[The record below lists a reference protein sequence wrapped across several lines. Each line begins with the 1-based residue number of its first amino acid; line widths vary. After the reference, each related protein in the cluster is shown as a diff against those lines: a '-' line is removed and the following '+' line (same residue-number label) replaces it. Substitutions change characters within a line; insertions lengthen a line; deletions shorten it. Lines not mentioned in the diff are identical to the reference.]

1 MRAAVDD
8 RPLSSL
14 NGARPNRVS
23 MLAWAIGTS
32 LAALG
37 GILIAPGIALD
48 APSLS
53 LLIVSAYAA
62 AIFGRLRSLPLTF
75 LGAIVVGCAEGYL
88 TGYLPQNQYLSGLRL
103 AIPAIILFIVLLVLP
118 NPRLRGRMTRSRE
131 FFPTPTIPGALGVRR
146 RDRRS
151 SASCSRRRSASPDLI
166 TYGKVFSIGIV
177 ALSLVPARRVRRA
190 RSRSAS

>member
-1 MRAAVDD
+1 
-8 RPLSSL
+8 
-14 NGARPNRVS
+14 

-75 LGAIVVGCAEGYL
+75 LGAIVVGCTEGYL
-88 TGYLPQNQYLSGLRL
+88 TGYLPQNQYLAGLRL

-131 FFPTPTIPGALGVRR
+131 YFPTPTIRGRARASPAAIVVDRR
-146 RDRRS
+146 RAAPRRS
-151 SASCSRRRSASPDLI
+151 SDPDLI
-166 TYGKVFSIGIV
+166 TYGKHVLDRDRR
-177 ALSLVPARRVRRA
+177 ALARAARRASRA
-190 RSRSAS
+190 RSRSASSASPASARW